1 MRYSCQTE
9 SLNQHLLHGRDG
21 TQPLGLSDE
30 APSLI
35 DKEQVDV
42 ERGIPMEGKAVPVA
56 NLIWLAVDGESG
68 DAVVS

>member
-1 MRYSCQTE
+1 MSDRKSE
-9 SLNQHLLHGRDG
+9 SASPPRKGR